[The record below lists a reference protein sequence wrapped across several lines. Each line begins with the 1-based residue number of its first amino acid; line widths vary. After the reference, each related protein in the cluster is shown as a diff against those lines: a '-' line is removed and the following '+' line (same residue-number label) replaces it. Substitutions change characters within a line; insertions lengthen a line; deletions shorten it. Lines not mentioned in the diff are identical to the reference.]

1 MGLTGG
7 LGLGLGSGYRV
18 QGSDLG
24 VRVGCAGA
32 IGDAVHLCY
41 GTDAAALARRSRVW
55 TRTDED
61 TTVKGGAGA

>member
-1 MGLTGG
+1 MGLG

-41 GTDAAALARRSRVW
+41 GTDAAALARRSRVS
-55 TRTDED
+55 DED
-61 TTVKGGAGA
+61 GRGHHCQGCLAL